1 MLLETS
7 QIHSL
12 PPLQPLPWTICPP
25 LAAAVASCLVR
36 TLPLCCVPPLRS
48 CPSALLEPLTDRW
61 LSGRFPS
68 AWELLPKMGNQGASV
83 LTERGNDAGPPKP
96 QKFSSQPYPTTRPVP
111 QPSITQRGSPRLA
124 GKASWWLWRWLGPWR
139 NPELTD
145 FKRLWHLTDTGLSAG
160 STTSQSE
167 PTPDFARA
175 TRTTR
180 RLTTGCLRTP
190 MGRLTF
196 GAKEGIPKCR
206 SWRCRTWTVR
216 RGAWA
221 TAPTEAG
228 GAGGQVGGAGGQ
240 VGGPQRRFSF
250 SGSSTSQ
257 VALPYR
263 ISLRCGRCGFDP

>member
-1 MLLETS
+1 
-7 QIHSL
+7 
-12 PPLQPLPWTICPP
+12 
-25 LAAAVASCLVR
+25 
-36 TLPLCCVPPLRS
+36 
-48 CPSALLEPLTDRW
+48 
-61 LSGRFPS
+61 
-68 AWELLPKMGNQGASV
+68 
-83 LTERGNDAGPPKP
+83 
-96 QKFSSQPYPTTRPVP
+96 
-111 QPSITQRGSPRLA
+111 
-124 GKASWWLWRWLGPWR
+124 
-139 NPELTD
+139 
-145 FKRLWHLTDTGLSAG
+145 
-160 STTSQSE
+160 
-167 PTPDFARA
+167 
-175 TRTTR
+175 
-180 RLTTGCLRTP
+180 

-228 GAGGQVGGAGGQ
+228 GAGGLVGGAGGQ